1 MLSFTTRVV
10 NGATEI
16 VESDG
21 TWRFAD
27 RLEVEM
33 MERIA
38 VLEAALREAVEAFD
52 VIAIEPVDPSDGQ
65 NHARNDRL
73 IAKRASFKAHAALS
87 I

>member
-38 VLEAALREAVEAFD
+38 VRWNFRRPTKTIDECRKAFG
-52 VIAIEPVDPSDGQ
+52 AE
-65 NHARNDRL
+65 
-73 IAKRASFKAHAALS
+73 
-87 I
+87 